1 MLVFCVGFL
10 VLLGTVFAC
19 NVGIGDAKMT
29 MTNTNKHSNEN
40 TSLSLYLKEIEKVP
54 LLDRDEEYK
63 LAVMAKKG
71 DSYARNRLVEANLRF
86 VVSIAKQ
93 YQNRG
98 LPLSDLISEGN
109 IGLLTAMD
117 KFEPEKG
124 YHFISYAVW
133 WIRQSILK
141 AIGEKSRMIRLPMNR
156 TADLVQILQAKTNLE
171 ENGYNDASIEDIA
184 AECGMTK
191 EQVLE
196 VMQMSREVSSLD
208 APVGAEDDSS
218 FGDFIESDLQKP
230 DEVVMDEAL
239 KESVKKILDTLPER
253 ERGIIALRFGL
264 EGKKPMSLKEVGE
277 LYNLTK
283 ERIRQIEKKVLGQL
297 AQDGTVQD
305 LKAYIA

>member
-1 MLVFCVGFL
+1 
-10 VLLGTVFAC
+10 
-19 NVGIGDAKMT
+19 MT
-29 MTNTNKHSNEN
+29 MTNANRSSNEN
-40 TSLSLYLKEIEKVP
+40 TSLSLYLKEIERIP
-54 LLDRDEEYK
+54 LLDRDEEYR
-63 LAVMAKKG
+63 LAVLAKKG
-71 DSYARNRLVEANLRF
+71 DSYARNRLVESNLRF

-171 ENGYNDASIEDIA
+171 ENGYNDAGIDEIA

-208 APVGAEDDSS
+208 APVGAEDDST

-239 KESVKKILDTLPER
+239 KESVKRILDTLPER

-277 LYNLTK
+277 LYHLTK

-297 AQDGTVQD
+297 ADDGEVQD

>member
-1 MLVFCVGFL
+1 MF
-10 VLLGTVFAC
+10 LLGIVLATYD
-19 NVGIGDAKMT
+19 GIGDAKMT

-40 TSLSLYLKEIEKVP
+40 TSLSLYLKEIEKIP

-71 DSYARNRLVEANLRF
+71 DSYARNRLVESNLRF

-191 EQVLE
+191 DQVLE

-208 APVGAEDDSS
+208 APVGAEEDSS

-230 DEVVMDEAL
+230 DDVVMDEAL
-239 KESVKKILDTLPER
+239 KESVKRILDTLPER

-297 AQDGTVQD
+297 SEDSIVQD

>member
-1 MLVFCVGFL
+1 
-10 VLLGTVFAC
+10 
-19 NVGIGDAKMT
+19 MT

-40 TSLSLYLKEIEKVP
+40 TSLSLYLKEIEKIP

-71 DSYARNRLVEANLRF
+71 DSYARNRLVESNLRF

-184 AECGMTK
+184 AECGMTRD
-191 EQVLE
+191 QVLE

-208 APVGAEDDSS
+208 APVGAEEDSS

-239 KESVKKILDTLPER
+239 KESVKRILDTLPER

-297 AQDGTVQD
+297 SEDSIVQD

>member
-1 MLVFCVGFL
+1 MF
-10 VLLGTVFAC
+10 LLGIVLATYD
-19 NVGIGDAKMT
+19 GIGDAKMT

-40 TSLSLYLKEIEKVP
+40 TSLSLYLKEIEKIP

-71 DSYARNRLVEANLRF
+71 DSYARNRLVESNLRF

-191 EQVLE
+191 DQVLE

-208 APVGAEDDSS
+208 APVGAEEDSS

-230 DEVVMDEAL
+230 DDVVMGEAL
-239 KESVKKILDTLPER
+239 KESVRKILDTLPER

-297 AQDGTVQD
+297 SEDSIVQD

>member
-1 MLVFCVGFL
+1 
-10 VLLGTVFAC
+10 
-19 NVGIGDAKMT
+19 MT

-297 AQDGTVQD
+297 SQDGTVQD

>member
-1 MLVFCVGFL
+1 
-10 VLLGTVFAC
+10 
-19 NVGIGDAKMT
+19 MT

-40 TSLSLYLKEIEKVP
+40 TSLSLYLKEIEKIP

-71 DSYARNRLVEANLRF
+71 DSYARNRLVESNLRF

-156 TADLVQILQAKTNLE
+156 TADLVQILQTKTNLE

-191 EQVLE
+191 DQVLE

-208 APVGAEDDSS
+208 APVGAEEDSS

-239 KESVKKILDTLPER
+239 KESVKRILDTLPER

-297 AQDGTVQD
+297 SEDSIVQD

>member
-1 MLVFCVGFL
+1 MF
-10 VLLGTVFAC
+10 LLGTVLATYDG
-19 NVGIGDAKMT
+19 VGDAKMT

-40 TSLSLYLKEIEKVP
+40 TSLSLYLKEIEKIP

-71 DSYARNRLVEANLRF
+71 DSYARNRLVESNLRF

-191 EQVLE
+191 DQVLE

-208 APVGAEDDSS
+208 APVGAEEDSS

-239 KESVKKILDTLPER
+239 KESVRKILDTLPER

-297 AQDGTVQD
+297 SEDSIVQD

>member
-1 MLVFCVGFL
+1 MF
-10 VLLGTVFAC
+10 LLGIVLATYD
-19 NVGIGDAKMT
+19 GIGDAKKT

-40 TSLSLYLKEIEKVP
+40 TSLSLYLKEIEKIP

-71 DSYARNRLVEANLRF
+71 DSYARNRLVESNLRF

-191 EQVLE
+191 DQVLE

-208 APVGAEDDSS
+208 APVGAEEDSS

-230 DEVVMDEAL
+230 DDVVMDEAL
-239 KESVKKILDTLPER
+239 KESVRKILDTLPER

-297 AQDGTVQD
+297 SEDSIVQD

>member
-1 MLVFCVGFL
+1 
-10 VLLGTVFAC
+10 
-19 NVGIGDAKMT
+19 MT

-40 TSLSLYLKEIEKVP
+40 TSLSLYLKEIEKIP

-71 DSYARNRLVEANLRF
+71 DSYARNRLVESNLRF

-184 AECGMTK
+184 AECGMTR

-208 APVGAEDDSS
+208 APVGAEEDSS

-239 KESVKKILDTLPER
+239 KESVKRILDTLPER

-297 AQDGTVQD
+297 SEDSIVQD

>member
-1 MLVFCVGFL
+1 MF
-10 VLLGTVFAC
+10 LLGTVLAIYDG
-19 NVGIGDAKMT
+19 VGDAKMT

-40 TSLSLYLKEIEKVP
+40 TSLSLYLKEIEKIP

-71 DSYARNRLVEANLRF
+71 DSYARNRLVESNLRF

-156 TADLVQILQAKTNLE
+156 TADLVQILQTKTNLE

-191 EQVLE
+191 DQVLE

-208 APVGAEDDSS
+208 APVGAEEDSS

-239 KESVKKILDTLPER
+239 KESVKRILDTLPER

-297 AQDGTVQD
+297 SEDSIVQD

>member
-1 MLVFCVGFL
+1 
-10 VLLGTVFAC
+10 
-19 NVGIGDAKMT
+19 MT

-40 TSLSLYLKEIEKVP
+40 TSLSLYLKEIEKIP

-71 DSYARNRLVEANLRF
+71 DSYARNRLVESNLRF

-191 EQVLE
+191 DQVLE

-208 APVGAEDDSS
+208 APVGAEEDSS

-230 DEVVMDEAL
+230 DDVVMDEAL
-239 KESVKKILDTLPER
+239 KESVRKILDTLPER

-297 AQDGTVQD
+297 AEDGTVQD

>member
-1 MLVFCVGFL
+1 MF
-10 VLLGTVFAC
+10 LLGIVLATYD
-19 NVGIGDAKMT
+19 GIGDAKMT

-40 TSLSLYLKEIEKVP
+40 TSLSLYLKEIEKIP

-71 DSYARNRLVEANLRF
+71 DSYARNRLVESNLRF

-156 TADLVQILQAKTNLE
+156 TADLVQILQTKTNLE

-191 EQVLE
+191 DQVLE

-208 APVGAEDDSS
+208 APVGAEEDSS

-230 DEVVMDEAL
+230 DDVVMDEAL
-239 KESVKKILDTLPER
+239 KESVRKILDTLPER

-297 AQDGTVQD
+297 SEDSIVQD

>member
-1 MLVFCVGFL
+1 
-10 VLLGTVFAC
+10 
-19 NVGIGDAKMT
+19 MT

-171 ENGYNDASIEDIA
+171 ENGYNDASIENIA

-297 AQDGTVQD
+297 SQDGTVQD

>member
-1 MLVFCVGFL
+1 
-10 VLLGTVFAC
+10 
-19 NVGIGDAKMT
+19 MT

-40 TSLSLYLKEIEKVP
+40 TSLSLYLKEIEKIP

-156 TADLVQILQAKTNLE
+156 AADLTQILQAKTNLE
-171 ENGYNDASIEDIA
+171 EHGYNDASIEDIA
-184 AECGMTK
+184 AECGMTR

-208 APVGAEDDSS
+208 APVGSEEDSS
-218 FGDFIESDLQKP
+218 FGDFIESDSKKP
-230 DEVVMDEAL
+230 DEVVMDESMKA
-239 KESVKKILDTLPER
+239 SVYKILNTLPER

-264 EGKKPMSLKEVGE
+264 GDKKPMSLKEVGE

-297 AQDGTVQD
+297 ASDNEVQE

>member
-1 MLVFCVGFL
+1 
-10 VLLGTVFAC
+10 
-19 NVGIGDAKMT
+19 MT

-40 TSLSLYLKEIEKVP
+40 TSLSLYLKEIEKIP

-71 DSYARNRLVEANLRF
+71 DSYARNRLVESNLRF

-191 EQVLE
+191 DQVLE

-208 APVGAEDDSS
+208 APVGAEEDSS

-239 KESVKKILDTLPER
+239 KESVKRILDTLPER

-264 EGKKPMSLKEVGE
+264 EGKKPMSLKEIGE

-297 AQDGTVQD
+297 SEDSIVQD

>member
-1 MLVFCVGFL
+1 MF
-10 VLLGTVFAC
+10 LLGIVLA
-19 NVGIGDAKMT
+19 NYDGIGDAKMT
-29 MTNTNKHSNEN
+29 MTNTNNHSNEN
-40 TSLSLYLKEIEKVP
+40 TSLSLYLKEIEKIP

-71 DSYARNRLVEANLRF
+71 DSYARNRLVESNLRF

-191 EQVLE
+191 DQVLE

-208 APVGAEDDSS
+208 APVGAEEDSS

-239 KESVKKILDTLPER
+239 KESVRKILDTLPER

-297 AQDGTVQD
+297 SEDSIVQD

>member
-1 MLVFCVGFL
+1 MF
-10 VLLGTVFAC
+10 LLGIVLA
-19 NVGIGDAKMT
+19 NYDGIGDAKMT
-29 MTNTNKHSNEN
+29 MTNTNNHSNEN
-40 TSLSLYLKEIEKVP
+40 TSLSLYLKEIEKIP

-71 DSYARNRLVEANLRF
+71 DSYARNRLVESNLRF

-191 EQVLE
+191 DQVLE

-208 APVGAEDDSS
+208 APVGAEEDSS

-239 KESVKKILDTLPER
+239 KESVRKILDTLPER

-283 ERIRQIEKKVLGQL
+283 ERIRQIEKKVLGKL
-297 AQDGTVQD
+297 SEDSIVQD

>member
-1 MLVFCVGFL
+1 LF
-10 VLLGTVFAC
+10 LLGIVLAIYD
-19 NVGIGDAKMT
+19 GIGDAKMT

-40 TSLSLYLKEIEKVP
+40 TSLSLYLKEIEKIP

-71 DSYARNRLVEANLRF
+71 DSYARNRLVESNLRF

-191 EQVLE
+191 DQVLE

-208 APVGAEDDSS
+208 APVGAEEDSS

-230 DEVVMDEAL
+230 DDVVMDEAL
-239 KESVKKILDTLPER
+239 KESVRKILDTLPER

-297 AQDGTVQD
+297 SEDSIVQD

>member
-1 MLVFCVGFL
+1 MF
-10 VLLGTVFAC
+10 LLGIVLATYD
-19 NVGIGDAKMT
+19 GIGDAKMT

-40 TSLSLYLKEIEKVP
+40 TSLSLYLKEIEKIP
-54 LLDRDEEYK
+54 LLDRDEECK

-71 DSYARNRLVEANLRF
+71 DSYARNRLVESNLRF

-191 EQVLE
+191 DQVLE

-208 APVGAEDDSS
+208 APVGAEEDSS

-230 DEVVMDEAL
+230 DDVVMDEAL
-239 KESVKKILDTLPER
+239 KESVRKILDTLPER

-297 AQDGTVQD
+297 SEDSIVQD

>member
-1 MLVFCVGFL
+1 MF
-10 VLLGTVFAC
+10 LLGIVLATYD
-19 NVGIGDAKMT
+19 GIGDAKMT

-40 TSLSLYLKEIEKVP
+40 TSLSLYLKEIEKIP
-54 LLDRDEEYK
+54 RLDRDEEYK

-71 DSYARNRLVEANLRF
+71 DSYARNRLVESNLRF

-191 EQVLE
+191 DQVLE

-208 APVGAEDDSS
+208 APVGAEEDSS
-218 FGDFIESDLQKP
+218 FGDFIESDFQKP

-239 KESVKKILDTLPER
+239 KESVKRILDTLPER

-297 AQDGTVQD
+297 SEDSIVQD

>member
-1 MLVFCVGFL
+1 MF
-10 VLLGTVFAC
+10 LLGIVLATYD
-19 NVGIGDAKMT
+19 GIGDAKMT

-40 TSLSLYLKEIEKVP
+40 TSLSLYLKEIEKIP

-71 DSYARNRLVEANLRF
+71 DSYARNRLVESNLRF

-191 EQVLE
+191 DQVLE

-208 APVGAEDDSS
+208 APVGAEEDSS

-239 KESVKKILDTLPER
+239 KESVRKILDTLPER

-297 AQDGTVQD
+297 SEDSIVQD